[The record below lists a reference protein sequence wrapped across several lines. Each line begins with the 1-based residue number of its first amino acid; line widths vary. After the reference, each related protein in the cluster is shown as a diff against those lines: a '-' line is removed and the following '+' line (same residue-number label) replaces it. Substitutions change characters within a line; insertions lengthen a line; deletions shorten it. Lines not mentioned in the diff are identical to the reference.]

1 MYKDRSIQT
10 NYKLKELIRT
20 VLLSE
25 DDNICLLSGEK
36 VTVWMQLVCA
46 SNLLPVA
53 LTLLLRQEWLFNYWL
68 SIPVSTFHG
77 VTWHKYHSNDCLGVL
92 P

>member
-10 NYKLKELIRT
+10 NYKLKELIWT

-36 VTVWMQLVCA
+36 VIVLMWLVCA
-46 SNLLPVA
+46 SNVA
-53 LTLLLRQEWLFNYWL
+53 ASCPDFDSYKNGC
-68 SIPVSTFHG
+68 SITG
-77 VTWHKYHSNDCLGVL
+77 
-92 P
+92 